1 MLTFPHS
8 LPSSSQCHFRFS
20 KFHAET
26 FGLFPA
32 DCFSGCRLG
41 EICRLPMLHGPS
53 GYSQP
58 CAGAAFLSAHSLC
71 RGSAQD
77 TLAALVSSSSLLPEL
92 HPGVSVHV
100 FRMPRDSDQVSE
112 HQLHGVSEAAA
123 WMWECLS
130 SSMCSMPRDCTD
142 GAAGANASLRA
153 RHTRVRQ
160 GKPAKLSQFPTPTLE
175 NNSAP
180 HSCKAQQAW
189 TGPDNGHPCGTGR
202 QLTICTDAFF
212 PSFYL
217 RWTIVLFPSV
227 CFHRRPGYAPR
238 GSALCWARSCSLQRK
253 DRRAATLLR
262 HRWQVHKLS
271 EFNRI

>member
-1 MLTFPHS
+1 MLATSWARTEDKRFGQLYTDFFTPILTTNLQSTWWKPSLSPHTARKILTFPHS
-8 LPSSSQCHFRFS
+8 LPSSSQCHFRFF

-77 TLAALVSSSSLLPEL
+77 TLAALVSSSTLLPEL

-112 HQLHGVSEAAA
+112 HQLHRVSEAAA
-123 WMWECLS
+123 
-130 SSMCSMPRDCTD
+130 
-142 GAAGANASLRA
+142 
-153 RHTRVRQ
+153 
-160 GKPAKLSQFPTPTLE
+160 
-175 NNSAP
+175 
-180 HSCKAQQAW
+180 
-189 TGPDNGHPCGTGR
+189 
-202 QLTICTDAFF
+202 
-212 PSFYL
+212 
-217 RWTIVLFPSV
+217 
-227 CFHRRPGYAPR
+227 
-238 GSALCWARSCSLQRK
+238 
-253 DRRAATLLR
+253 
-262 HRWQVHKLS
+262 
-271 EFNRI
+271 